1 MLNRS
6 KCPILA
12 QILPQYAQA
21 AINRRGRHQSDA
33 ADKDIFGPLVVAGY
47 RLANSDVL
55 QNEVK
60 IAELVPEIFSGDR
73 FLVGGANLFS
83 WEKCTE

>member
-1 MLNRS
+1 MVGNSIQRPS
-6 KCPILA
+6 
-12 QILPQYAQA
+12 
-21 AINRRGRHQSDA
+21 RRNGQTQLWA
-33 ADKDIFGPLVVAGY
+33 PLLFAGY
-47 RLANSDVL
+47 GLANSDAL

-73 FLVGGANLFS
+73 FLVGSANLFR